1 MKLGWIVNAL
11 LLAAVIGLG
20 AYAWHKG
27 NQPKEPSHSLSTLS
41 PSAVRKIEVTRR
53 DGAGYTLEKRD
64 ENWFLTSPLEVR
76 ADQSQVQRLLDLL
89 AATSKEKLAATDLK
103 RFDLDPPAVKVTL
116 DNQVFSFGT
125 TNPLTQ
131 EQYLAT
137 GDSVYLVSSYYL
149 SLIPTQGDRLFT
161 HNLFHQ
167 NEKPVSFAFKDFRVE
182 QKDGKWSVM
191 PAPAEKER
199 PSQDDFNRWADDWRL
214 SSSLL
219 TQVWDGKATS
229 ETVQVKLAD
238 GKNVVFAVVRKE
250 PELVLARPDEKVQ
263 FQFSGEMSRT
273 LMHPPAVVAK
283 DAKEKAGAGAS

>member
-1 MKLGWIVNAL
+1 MKLGWIVNVL

-41 PSAVRKIEVTRR
+41 PGAVKKIEVTRR
-53 DGAGYTLEKRD
+53 EGAAYSLEKRG
-64 ENWFLTSPLEVR
+64 EIWYLTSPLEAR

-103 RFDLDPPAVKVTL
+103 RFDLDPPALTVTI

-131 EQYLAT
+131 EQYVAT

-149 SLIPTQGDRLFT
+149 SLIPTQADRLLT

-167 NEKPVSFAFKDFRVE
+167 DEKPVSFAFKDFRVE

-191 PAPAEKER
+191 PAPADKER
-199 PSQDDFNRWADDWRL
+199 PSQDDLNRWADDWRL

-238 GKNVVFAVVRKE
+238 GTNVVFAVIRKE

-263 FQFSGEMSRT
+263 FQFSGEMTKT
-273 LMHPPAVVAK
+273 LMRPPVAK
-283 DAKEKAGAGAS
+283 DKAGAGAS